1 MELPSYEDF
10 FLKSL
15 DDTDLSQFQCD
26 DKLEHYFKNDAKDT
40 EIELIAKTYFLH
52 HKKIKEPL
60 VGFSISNNAINA
72 NIDLDMG
79 IQYNARYKAYP
90 AVLIGR
96 FATHDRYKGT
106 GYGRLVLDLI
116 KNWLI
121 TNNKTGCRF
130 IVVDA
135 REDIADFYR
144 KSGFEDYPEESS
156 IPKNK
161 YHYFDLKA
169 YQEQLFRSLKLV

>member
-10 FLKSL
+10 FLKSIQESNL
-15 DDTDLSQFQCD
+15 DLFKCD
-26 DKLEHYFKNDAKDT
+26 QSLESYFKNDAIDT
-40 EIELIAKTYFLH
+40 EIEIIAKTYFLH
-52 HKKIKEPL
+52 KYGVGEPL
-60 VGFSISNNAINA
+60 VGFSISNNAISA

-96 FATHDRYKGT
+96 FATHNNPSGK
-106 GYGRLVLDLI
+106 GYGKLVLDLI

-130 IVVDA
+130 VVVDA
-135 REDIADFYR
+135 RKDIADFYR
-144 KSGFEDYPEESS
+144 KSGFEDYPEESN
-156 IPKNK
+156 IPNNK
-161 YHYFDLKA
+161 YLYFDLKA
-169 YQEQLFRSLKLV
+169 YQEQLLRSLKN